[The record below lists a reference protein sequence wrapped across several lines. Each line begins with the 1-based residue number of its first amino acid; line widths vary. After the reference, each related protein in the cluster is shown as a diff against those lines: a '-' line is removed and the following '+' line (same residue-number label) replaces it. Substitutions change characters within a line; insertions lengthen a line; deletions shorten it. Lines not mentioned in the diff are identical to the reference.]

1 MMREYDTIM
10 SLLNWPKEL
19 EDSQGD
25 SRVRGGFKVMPIIMV
40 IFRRK
45 GHRGP

>member
-10 SLLNWPKEL
+10 CLLNWPKEL

-25 SRVRGGFKVMPIIMV
+25 SELEVAAGNSDLNRMM
-40 IFRRK
+40 
-45 GHRGP
+45 